1 MISVCMATYNGEKYI
16 EAQLRSILSQLS
28 ENDEVIVSDDAST
41 DRTLEVVRQLNDDR
55 IKIVHH
61 ETDHGYTKNFENAL
75 KYARGDYIFLSDQ
88 DDEWLPEK
96 VNVTLSALKNADF
109 VVSDCITQDENGN
122 VLDPSRFKTFKIKKG
137 FWRLMIKTRYL
148 GCCMAF
154 KKNVLQAALP
164 FPENSYYIE
173 HDLWLAAVA
182 ELYFKVELINQ
193 PLIIYKRHGNN
204 TSDAEN
210 GKGYPLSV
218 KLKRR
223 VYRLKCLRGIKG
235 KIKKI
240 KEQ

>member
-154 KKNVLQAALP
+154 KKNVLQL
-164 FPENSYYIE
+164 
-173 HDLWLAAVA
+173 HDN
-182 ELYFKVELINQ
+182 LYFLATKLQNYEISLIGSITKDNITYDVNSDKD
-193 PLIIYKRHGNN
+193 LKIIIN
-204 TSDAEN
+204 
-210 GKGYPLSV
+210 
-218 KLKRR
+218 
-223 VYRLKCLRGIKG
+223 
-235 KIKKI
+235 
-240 KEQ
+240 